1 MVAEGE
7 AKPPGEREATDREYA
22 DARLPM
28 PTRPTMRP
36 LKAMRDYLFHHRRL
50 LYEEYVDG
58 EVQSASDS
66 GRLRLLPDSET

>member
-1 MVAEGE
+1 MVAEDE
-7 AKPPGEREATDREYA
+7 AKPPAEREATDPEYA

-36 LKAMRDYLFHHRRL
+36 WKAMQDDLFPHCHL
-50 LYEEYVDG
+50 LLEEYVDG

>member
-1 MVAEGE
+1 MVAEDE
-7 AKPPGEREATDREYA
+7 AKPPAEREATDPEYA

-28 PTRPTMRP
+28 PTRPTMR
-36 LKAMRDYLFHHRRL
+36 DDLFHHRRL
-50 LYEEYVDG
+50 LHEEYVDG